1 MSILTELQTA
11 LLEEF
16 DQGTAERVVEI
27 VRSHF
32 GGESYYIPR
41 AAPLRQETIRQAAA
55 SLGVKEAAKAC
66 GVTERWVYQ
75 ILGRAQGQKTKF

>member
-1 MSILTELQTA
+1 MSILNELHIV

-27 VRSHF
+27 VRAHF

-41 AAPLRQETIRQAAA
+41 NVPLRGDTVKKAVAN
-55 SLGVKEAAKAC
+55 LGVKEAAKAC

-75 ILGRAQGQKTKF
+75 LLGRAQDSK